1 MSTPTQELTFYEDN
15 GGEHRWRLVAANG
28 EVTGASSEG
37 FASEP
42 GARDNAKL
50 VCLGLLESHMK
61 KAPPDELIG
70 ELTADLV
77 KANAMYRQHYELG
90 RDLLKR
96 LREKDPDAAD
106 RVEACYTEAASI
118 LFQNGMIETE
128 HLEQLKASIGED

>member
-15 GGEHRWRLVAANG
+15 AGEQRWRLVATNG
-28 EVTGASSEG
+28 EIVGASSEG
-37 FASEP
+37 FISEP

-50 VCLGLLESHMK
+50 VFMGLHQHFV
-61 KAPPDELIG
+61 DTNG
-70 ELTADLV
+70 EDDLMADLAADLV
-77 KANAMYRQHYELG
+77 RANSLYRDRFQLG

-96 LREKDPDAAD
+96 LRAKDPDAAD